1 MTRSDTRGRTRRAL
15 HEKACAEFAM
25 KRDNPE
31 ALVALL
37 RRLSESD
44 VSVWAVARSAAR
56 DKPLDEEERAM
67 IAEIVAPH
75 LAYMSSGS
83 ILRGQVAR

>member
-1 MTRSDTRGRTRRAL
+1 
-15 HEKACAEFAM
+15 M